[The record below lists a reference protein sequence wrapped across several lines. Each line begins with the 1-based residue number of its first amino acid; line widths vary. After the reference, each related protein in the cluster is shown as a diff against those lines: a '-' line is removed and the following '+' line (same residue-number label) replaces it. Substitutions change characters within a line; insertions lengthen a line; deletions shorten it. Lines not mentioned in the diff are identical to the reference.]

1 MRIIRF
7 LLFFL
12 YKKKKRPAKFSVE
25 NLIGRF
31 VYLAYVILCSCFR
44 CFFYFCDSCFFH
56 WDSAVFVVSE
66 FYDYIFIGDIDDN
79 SVETTGGNYCI
90 AYFHIIQHGCD
101 PFLFFFL
108 RTDH

>member
-1 MRIIRF
+1 MF
-7 LLFFL
+7 QKNTDFASLVVL
-12 YKKKKRPAKFSVE
+12 KKRPAKFSVE
-25 NLIGRF
+25 NLGGRLIF
-31 VYLAYVILCSCFR
+31 AYVILGSCVR

-79 SVETTGGNYCI
+79 SVETTGRNYCI

-101 PFLFFFL
+101 PFLLFFL